1 MRDMFMR
8 WRYQIIG
15 GAALLLLIVVGLSVR
30 SARAPNAARGLPRSA
45 WSLFWH
51 PMVMGFYE
59 NGGGGGDPSSWPSL
73 RQHSK
78 EIQIVSPYWYR
89 INASG
94 SLTADNTDPHIT
106 RFSHQRDM
114 RIWPLFGNS
123 GTNPM
128 HSSSARLAMT
138 SAIVDLVQKHNFDG
152 AFVDFEL
159 LAPSSRDDL
168 STFLHDLSGR
178 LHKLGK
184 GVGVAVFPKVGIT
197 TDVSYP
203 YDYPA
208 LGGETDAVVVMA
220 YDHHYDGG
228 PPGAV
233 APLPWVKQNLQFALQ
248 HIPKA
253 RIYLG
258 VAGYGYDW
266 SGGSATTVSTLQ
278 AQALLKKYGIR
289 PTWDTTAQEYHFSY
303 QDNGS
308 HEVWYEDPRSFATKL
323 SLARRNHIGGIALW
337 RLGYE
342 APDFWTKLTHRLI

>member
-1 MRDMFMR
+1 MRDVFTR

-15 GAALLLLIVVGLSVR
+15 GAALLLLIIVGVSVR
-30 SARAPNAARGLPRSA
+30 SARAPNAANGLPKKA
-45 WSLFWH
+45 WTLFWH

-59 NGGGGGDPSSWPSL
+59 NGGGGDAGSWPSL
-73 RQHSK
+73 RAHVKQ
-78 EIQIVSPYWYR
+78 IQIVSPYWYR
-89 INASG
+89 IDANGALTTDNADQHV
-94 SLTADNTDPHIT
+94 AA
-106 RFSHQRDM
+106 FAHQRNA
-114 RIWPLFGNS
+114 RIWPLVGNA
-123 GTNPM
+123 GKNPM
-128 HSSSARLAMT
+128 SSSASRLAMT
-138 SAIVDLVQKHNFDG
+138 KTIVNLVQKHGFDG

-159 LAPSSRDDL
+159 LSMYSRDDL

-184 GVGVAVFPKVGIT
+184 GVGIAVFPKVGIT
-197 TDVSYP
+197 TDMSYP

-233 APLPWVKQNLQFALQ
+233 APLPWVEQNLAFALR
-248 HIPKA
+248 HIPKQ

-266 SGGSATTVSTLQ
+266 SANGSAATVSTLQ
-278 AQALLKKYGIR
+278 AQALLKKYGIQ
-289 PTWDTTAQEYHFSY
+289 PIWDKSAQEYHFTY
-303 QDNGS
+303 VDNGK
-308 HEVWYEDPRSFATKL
+308 HEVWYEDPRSFAAKL
-323 SLARRNHIGGIALW
+323 SLARRKHVGGIALW

-342 APDFWTKLTHRLI
+342 APDFWTKLAHRLI